1 MKISSLATV
10 QIKDLLL
17 KVIIGTQP
25 HERET
30 RQDILVNIEFVY
42 DAYLAAS
49 TDTLSH
55 AVDYGTLYD
64 KIISKTGSS
73 RFFLLEKL
81 GAFILELVME
91 DEKILSAT
99 VTVEKAGVLK
109 QARAVAVRLSADKK
123 QLKTTADLKTTRCY

>member
-30 RQDILVNIEFVY
+30 RQDVLVNIEFTY

-55 AVDYGTLYD
+55 AVDYGMLYD
-64 KIISKTGSS
+64 MIIAKTGSS

-99 VTVEKAGVLK
+99 ITVEKTGVLK
-109 QARAVAVRLSADKK
+109 QARAVAVCLSTDKK
-123 QLKTTADLKTTRCY
+123 TLKDPDTLKTTRCY